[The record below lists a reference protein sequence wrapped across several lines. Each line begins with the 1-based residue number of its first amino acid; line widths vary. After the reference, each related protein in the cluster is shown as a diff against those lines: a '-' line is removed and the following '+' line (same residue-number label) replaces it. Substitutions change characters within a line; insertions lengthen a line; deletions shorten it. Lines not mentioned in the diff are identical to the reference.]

1 MPKVKE
7 LLKTKNLALIAL
19 LIALNVVLSRF
30 LSFNVWNLKI
40 GFTFVSLIFA
50 AYFTGPVGAAIV
62 GGAGDL
68 IGALMF
74 PIGAYF
80 PGFTLTAVLEG
91 FCFGFLIYKKT
102 SFPKICISVAVNELV
117 GGLLMNTFWISV
129 LYGSDFK
136 ALFVTRLLTQILP
149 MIAVEIL
156 TTQLLFGKSMV
167 VQRVQKAIK

>member
-1 MPKVKE
+1 MPKIKE

-50 AYFTGPVGAAIV
+50 AYFTGPLGAAVV

-91 FCFGFLIYKKT
+91 MCFGFLLYKKA
-102 SFPKICISVAVNELV
+102 SFSKICISVAVNELA
-117 GGLLMNTFWISV
+117 GGLLINTFWISV
-129 LYGSDFK
+129 LYTSDFK
-136 ALFVTRLLTQILP
+136 ALLFTRLITQILP
-149 MIAVEIL
+149 MIVVEII

-167 VQRVQKAIK
+167 VQRVQRAIR

>member
-80 PGFTLTAVLEG
+80 PGFTLTAVLE
-91 FCFGFLIYKKT
+91 KRA
-102 SFPKICISVAVNELV
+102 SPKSA
-117 GGLLMNTFWISV
+117 
-129 LYGSDFK
+129 
-136 ALFVTRLLTQILP
+136 
-149 MIAVEIL
+149 
-156 TTQLLFGKSMV
+156 
-167 VQRVQKAIK
+167 